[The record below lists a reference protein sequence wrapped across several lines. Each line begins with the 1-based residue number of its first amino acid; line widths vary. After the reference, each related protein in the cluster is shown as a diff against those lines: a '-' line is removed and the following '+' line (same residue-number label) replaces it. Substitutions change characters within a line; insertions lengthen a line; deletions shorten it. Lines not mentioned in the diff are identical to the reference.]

1 MNLYIARGFD
11 CGVTQIAIIAATTA
25 DEALQLILSERGQG
39 WLIIEDWMPSKPQAT
54 VTVSTDKPQI
64 IAIV

>member
-1 MNLYIARGFD
+1 MNNKMNLYIARGLD

-39 WLIIEDWMPSKPQAT
+39 WRIVEDWTA
-54 VTVSTDKPQI
+54 
-64 IAIV
+64 AN

>member
-1 MNLYIARGFD
+1 MNLYIARSLG

-25 DEALQLILSERGQG
+25 DEALQLIVSERGQG
-39 WLIIEDWMPSKPQAT
+39 WLIIEDWMLNKPQAT